1 MSLFDHPSGPGPN
14 AGPDKLPSVS
24 SLNMQAAFDA
34 WDTEL
39 QAELDAGAVTDRT
52 ALQMDL
58 SALADGELDEAAA
71 ARVMV
76 QLQAD
81 AASRNFF
88 DDVQRFARLH
98 RDMADPDRVVARL
111 TALTGTSDVIDGALA
126 GAFEGGANSF
136 EARVEEIDLVHRLA
150 TIFYSLGKAYV
161 LAALDPASFRERVFE
176 AAAPIHATR
185 TSGRGFVDGVLKGG
199 RSDGHRVD
207 WGDARRSLNGRLE
220 RLEDPINKGLHLLQ
234 QALATDPS
242 HEEARIYLA
251 FVYAQQGKPLK
262 AANQYREVF
271 DTAIQMTNRGHAAI
285 QLGQLHTAE
294 DEHRQAAVFYRW
306 VRTTGLETSEPRFW
320 FVNYNIAMA
329 YLGMGEQERC
339 LDYLAGLATNYPNRV
354 NEAAALV
361 VEASLFKDAIQTQ
374 PGFAERFAERCPA
387 YLTSQDLV

>member
-1 MSLFDHPSGPGPN
+1 MSLFDQPPGHAPKGAGQISRPSSR
-14 AGPDKLPSVS
+14 DI
-24 SLNMQAAFDA
+24 QADFDA
-34 WDTEL
+34 WDS
-39 QAELDAGAVTDRT
+39 ELDVELSGDAVSDRT

-81 AASRNFF
+81 EGCRSFF

-98 RDMADPDRVVARL
+98 RDMDEPDRVVARL
-111 TALTGTSDVIDGALA
+111 TALTGTGFGDLGLGIEGAA
-126 GAFEGGANSF
+126 DAFEQ
-136 EARVEEIDLVHRLA
+136 RVDEIDLVHRLA

-176 AAAPIHATR
+176 AAAPINITR
-185 TSGRGFVDGVLKGG
+185 TTGRGFVDGVLKGG
-199 RSDGHRVD
+199 RSEGHRVD
-207 WGDARRSLNGRLE
+207 WNDARRSLNGRLE
-220 RLEDPINKGLHLLQ
+220 RLEDPMVKGLHLLE

-262 AANQYREVF
+262 AADQYREVF
-271 DTAIQMTNRGHAAI
+271 DTAIQMENRGHAAI

-294 DEHRQAAVFYRW
+294 DEHRRAAAFYRW
-306 VRTTGLETSEPRFW
+306 VRTTGLEASEPRFW

-329 YLGMGEQERC
+329 YLGMGQQERC
-339 LDYLAGLATNYPNRV
+339 LDYLAGLAETYPNRV
-354 NEAAALV
+354 NEAASLV
-361 VEASLFKDAIQTQ
+361 VDASLFKDAIQSQ

-387 YLTSQDLV
+387 FLTSQGQA

>member
-1 MSLFDHPSGPGPN
+1 MSLFDQPHGHAPKAPGQVPRQ
-14 AGPDKLPSVS
+14 S
-24 SLNMQAAFDA
+24 SRDIQADFDA
-34 WDTEL
+34 WDSEL
-39 QAELDAGAVTDRT
+39 EAELSAGAVSDRT

-81 AASRNFF
+81 EGCRSFF

-98 RDMADPDRVVARL
+98 RDMDEPDRVVARL
-111 TALTGTSDVIDGALA
+111 TALTGTGLPGIGDLESAI
-126 GAFEGGANSF
+126 GGAAGSF
-136 EARVEEIDLVHRLA
+136 EQRVEEIDLVHRLA

-176 AAAPIHATR
+176 AAAPINVTR
-185 TSGRGFVDGVLKGG
+185 TTGRGFVDGVLKGG
-199 RSDGHRVD
+199 RSEGHRVD
-207 WGDARRSLNGRLE
+207 WNDARRSLNGRLE
-220 RLEDPINKGLHLLQ
+220 RLEDPMVKGLHLLE

-251 FVYAQQGKPLK
+251 FVYAQQGKTLK
-262 AANQYREVF
+262 AADQYREVF
-271 DTAIQMTNRGHAAI
+271 DTAIRMENRGHAAI

-294 DEHRQAAVFYRW
+294 EEHRRAATFYRW

-329 YLGMGEQERC
+329 YLGMGQQERC
-339 LDYLAGLATNYPNRV
+339 LDYLAGLAETYPNRV
-354 NEAAALV
+354 NEAASLV
-361 VEASLFKDAIQTQ
+361 VDASLFKDAIQSQ

-387 YLTSQDLV
+387 YLTSQGQA